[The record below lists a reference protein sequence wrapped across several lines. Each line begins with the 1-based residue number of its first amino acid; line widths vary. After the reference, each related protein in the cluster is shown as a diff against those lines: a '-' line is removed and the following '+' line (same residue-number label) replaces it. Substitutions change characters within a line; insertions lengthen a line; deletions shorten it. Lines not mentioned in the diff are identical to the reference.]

1 MSLSINE
8 KGTIIMYQGD
18 SGEIVVSGVDTS
30 KNYSVYFAIQD
41 KNGNLVG
48 KELMVSSN
56 KCDTVVFALTADF
69 TDLLIVPK
77 GKAYALF
84 SYGIKA
90 CDAETKT
97 EDTLLV
103 EKGSYGEKNLI
114 IVYPRKVIGI

>member
-8 KGTIIMYQGD
+8 EGTIIMYQGD

-48 KELMVSSN
+48 EELMVASN
-56 KCDTVVFALTADF
+56 KSDTVVFALTADF
-69 TDLLIVPK
+69 TDLLKVPK

-90 CDAETKT
+90 CDADAKT

-103 EKGSYGEKNLI
+103 ENSSYGEKNLI
-114 IVYPRKVIGI
+114 IVYPRKAMGI